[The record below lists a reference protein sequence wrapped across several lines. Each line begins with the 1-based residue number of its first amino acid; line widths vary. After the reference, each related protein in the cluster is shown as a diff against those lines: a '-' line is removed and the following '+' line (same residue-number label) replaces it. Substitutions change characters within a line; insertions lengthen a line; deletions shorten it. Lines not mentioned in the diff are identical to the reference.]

1 MKKYFCLLTV
11 LAVFLSSSTAFAGVF
26 PDVAEDHDNYKAIE
40 YMKKEGY
47 IDGYSDLTFRPS
59 NEINRSEAVKII
71 VSALNIPY
79 DGDYLVLFGDVPEDQ
94 WYFPYVMGAREAG
107 IVSGGDDGK
116 FNPGKTINLAESL
129 KMVSEALGVNVPE
142 LPEGEKVF
150 SDVGPGE
157 WYADYAL
164 YAREKNIVLMDDY
177 GMLNAGDPMTRADF
191 AEVMYRF
198 LIVDEAGGEAFPLD
212 DSWDYYESGLLPFK
226 VKWPGDWEIF
236 SLEDDLNEV
245 VFWNNDKGY
254 YQFSPERIYP
264 NTSKFV
270 VSFDLNE
277 DGLSKSEYFSN
288 IKKVFARGITNEFE
302 IGENSALEVSY
313 ESDYIK
319 DWYIYLD
326 SGQVLVVYTQNG
338 SGVLAYQNR
347 KFLDAM
353 LGSFEYSGG
362 SVEVSGSGGDADL
375 KSDIFEKILVEGEGQ
390 SVFGMLSDEYI
401 VETDS
406 IGVGTGPIDYYY
418 SAEVDLTFKYERAGD
433 VILDYRDGQ
442 TTTF

>member
-1 MKKYFCLLTV
+1 MKKFFGFITALS
-11 LAVFLSSSTAFAGVF
+11 VFLASSTAFAGVF
-26 PDVAEDHDNYKAIE
+26 PDVAEDHENYKSIE

-47 IDGYSDLTFRPS
+47 ISGYSDLTFRPD

-94 WYFPYVMGAREAG
+94 WYFPYVMGAHEAG

-116 FNPGKTINLAESL
+116 FNPGRTINLAESL
-129 KMVSEALGVNVPE
+129 KIVSEALDVDVPQ
-142 LPEGEKVF
+142 LAEGEKVF
-150 SDVGPGE
+150 ADVGNGE
-157 WYADYAL
+157 WYANYAL
-164 YAREKNIVLMDDY
+164 YARDKNIVLMDDY

-191 AEVMYRF
+191 AEIMYRF
-198 LIVDEAGGEAFPLD
+198 LIVDEADGTPFPLD
-212 DSWDYYESGLLPFK
+212 DSWDYYESGALPFK
-226 VKWPGDWEIF
+226 VKWPGDWDIF
-236 SLEDDLNEV
+236 SRVDGLNEV
-245 VFWNNDKGY
+245 VFWKNDKGY

-270 VSFDLNE
+270 VSLDLNE
-277 DGLSKSEYFSN
+277 EGLSKSEYFSN
-288 IKKVFARGITNEFE
+288 IKKVFASGVANEFGVGDYSSLE
-302 IGENSALEVSY
+302 ILY
-313 ESDYIK
+313 EDDYIK

-353 LGSFEYSGG
+353 LGSFEHSGA
-362 SVEVSGSGGDADL
+362 SVEVSGSGGDEDL
-375 KSDIFEKILVEGEGQ
+375 KSNIFQKILVEGEGQ
-390 SVFGMLSDEYI
+390 DVFGMLSDEYI

-433 VILDYRDGQ
+433 VILDYREGQ